1 MPELSPIDRDCAA
14 PSEPE
19 SFAPD
24 QGTMTEQDGGSLC
37 VAMARFVLVLKPS
50 APLEA
55 RGLIASLDPLIE
67 RLQADVDHRTPAHLS
82 ALLGGSDNLR
92 TQLFADVQSK
102 LGGLVLE
109 VVVMS
114 REAMG
119 GGAPVTRERFQRL
132 IDVARE
138 TMPHLT
144 PMFRSDLDGAIS
156 AGA

>member
-1 MPELSPIDRDCAA
+1 
-14 PSEPE
+14 
-19 SFAPD
+19 
-24 QGTMTEQDGGSLC
+24 
-37 VAMARFVLVLKPS
+37 MARFVLVLQPS

-67 RLQADVDHRTPAHLS
+67 RLQAEVDHRTPAHLS
-82 ALLGGSDNLR
+82 ALLGDSDNLR
-92 TQLFADVQSK
+92 VQLFADVQAKHS
-102 LGGLVLE
+102 GQVLE

-119 GGAPVTRERFQRL
+119 GGAPVTHGRFSRL
-132 IDVARE
+132 VELAGE

-144 PMFRSDLDGAIS
+144 PVFRSDRDGAIH